1 MVECFCGKCYQEQE
15 EVTLIRQH
23 NTKQRTDEDLLNY
36 IQRFQDTT
44 LEFHVKY
51 EEHELVEI
59 CIENMFSEYKIH
71 HENLKIKQ
79 IALLLKKANKT
90 AASWKTN
97 KRPRKTSKQ
106 PKTDKRNAPQA
117 LLVAANEPA
126 SKKKCK
132 KGKAV
137 EEYPPISCTLEKLS
151 VILDRWIAN
160 RVIKLYKIDREP
172 TEEDKKHSHFC
183 RYNIYVYHPT
193 AECCYIQRMFNEKL
207 ADDTLKVG
215 RGTQGVQKNPLPHH
229 DKGKGIVVVVKHVG
243 NEEEDPMMY
252 AMLTPTIE

>member
-1 MVECFCGKCYQEQE
+1 M
-15 EVTLIRQH
+15 
-23 NTKQRTDEDLLNY
+23 
-36 IQRFQDTT
+36 
-44 LEFHVKY
+44 KY

-59 CIENMFSEYKIH
+59 CIENVFSKYKIH

-79 IALLLKKANKT
+79 IAPLLKKANKT

-97 KRPRKTSKQ
+97 KRSWKTSKQ

-126 SKKKCK
+126 SKKKRE
-132 KGKAV
+132 KGKAIK
-137 EEYPPISCTLEKLS
+137 EYPPISCTSKKLS

-172 TEEDKKHSHFC
+172 TEEDKKHLRFY
-183 RYNIYVYHPT
+183 RYNIYVHHPT
-193 AECCYIQRMFNEKL
+193 AECRYIQRMFNEKL

-229 DKGKGIVVVVKHVG
+229 DKGKGIVVVVKHAG
-243 NEEEDPMMY
+243 DEEEDPMMS